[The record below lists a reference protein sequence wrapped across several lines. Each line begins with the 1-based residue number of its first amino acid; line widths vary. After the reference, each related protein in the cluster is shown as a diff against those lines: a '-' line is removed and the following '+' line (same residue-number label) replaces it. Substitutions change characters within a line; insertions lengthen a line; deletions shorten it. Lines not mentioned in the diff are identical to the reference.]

1 MYVDTRM
8 WGLLGKGRLEY
19 WLLPEV
25 VDEKGRKSS
34 ADMNGDMYE
43 KLVKRSFKAWRKK
56 MLPHAGS
63 TKIPIVNDYEKSL
76 RQDNNFKAE
85 AVAGLKTL
93 KEHPK
98 LAPDLN
104 AIENV

>member
-1 MYVDTRM
+1 M
-8 WGLLGKGRLEY
+8 WGLLPNGRLKY

-25 VDEKGRKSS
+25 VDEKGRKRS
-34 ADMNGDMYE
+34 ANMNGDMYE
-43 KLVKRSFKAWRKK
+43 KLVKRNFKAWRKK

-85 AVAGLKTL
+85 DVAGLKTL